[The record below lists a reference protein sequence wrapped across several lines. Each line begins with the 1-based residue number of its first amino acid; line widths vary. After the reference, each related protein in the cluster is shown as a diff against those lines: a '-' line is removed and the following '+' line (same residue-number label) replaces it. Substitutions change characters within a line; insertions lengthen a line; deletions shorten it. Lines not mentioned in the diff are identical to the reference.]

1 MLLNLQESSRMRNM
15 KKNKKTKDASKKA
28 NLASATEKMAQ
39 SRVAKSAQEQ
49 EVNQNA
55 PTAATDALTGLAN
68 YRRLSETIESEIKRS
83 ERTARTFAVL
93 IFDLDGMKRINDS
106 HDHMAGDRALC
117 RLADIFRFFCRSI
130 DTVAWYG
137 GDEFAIIL
145 PETGAKDTDAVGRRI
160 CECLSSDRENPLPS
174 VRVGS
179 AVYPEDGTTIE
190 TLFQAADRALYK
202 LKHLRKS
209 SKQADVARPSHQK
222 SHRVQTSPRLPSCRP
237 N

>member
-1 MLLNLQESSRMRNM
+1 MRNM
-15 KKNKKTKDASKKA
+15 KKDKKAKEASKKTI
-28 NLASATEKMAQ
+28 LPSVTEKMTH
-39 SRVAKSAQEQ
+39 SRMAKSAQEQ

-55 PTAATDALTGLAN
+55 PTAATDAITGLAN

-93 IFDLDGMKRINDS
+93 VFDLEGMKQINDS
-106 HDHMAGDRALC
+106 QDYLAGNRALF
-117 RLADIFRFFCRSI
+117 RLANIFRFFCRSI

-160 CECLSSDRENPLPS
+160 CECLSNDRENLLLS
-174 VRVGS
+174 VRVGA
-179 AVYPEDGTTIE
+179 AVYPEDGTTTE

-202 LKHLRKS
+202 LKRLRRTC
-209 SKQADVARPSHQK
+209 KQADVPRPHQQK
-222 SHRVQTSPRLPSCRP
+222 SRQVQASPRLPLCRP

>member
-1 MLLNLQESSRMRNM
+1 MRNM
-15 KKNKKTKDASKKA
+15 KKDKKAKKASKKTI
-28 NLASATEKMAQ
+28 LPSVTGKMAH
-39 SRVAKSAQEQ
+39 SRMAKSALEQ

-55 PTAATDALTGLAN
+55 PTAATDAITGLAN

-93 IFDLDGMKRINDS
+93 VFDLEGMKQINDS
-106 HDHMAGDRALC
+106 QDYLAGNRALF
-117 RLADIFRFFCRSI
+117 RLANIFRFFCRSI

-160 CECLSSDRENPLPS
+160 CECLSNDRENLLLS
-174 VRVGS
+174 VRVGA
-179 AVYPEDGTTIE
+179 AVYPEDGTTTE

-202 LKHLRKS
+202 LKRLRRAC
-209 SKQADVARPSHQK
+209 KQPDLPRPHQQK
-222 SHRVQTSPRLPSCRP
+222 SRQVQASPRLPLCRP